1 MKPYM
6 RLIHAGAKVSRT
18 AITVLARPSDNWI
31 LHVAIEL
38 CQSGDI
44 LFVVCATDNGDEF
57 FGDLLTKSARARG
70 VDGLV
75 IDGSTGDVADL
86 QQMEFPVWSRAI
98 SSKGTVKTPSVQS
111 IRPLSA
117 PDKSS
122 FRKK

>member
-6 RLIHAGAKVSRT
+6 RLIHAGAKFSRT
-18 AITVLARPSDNWI
+18 AITVLARPGDNWI

-44 LFVVCATDNGDEF
+44 LVIVCATNNGDEF
-57 FGDLLTKSARARG
+57 LSDLLTKSARTRG

-75 IDGSTGDVADL
+75 IDDGTRDVADL

-98 SSKGTVKTPSVQS
+98 SSKGTLKTPSVQS

-122 FRKK
+122 FRMK